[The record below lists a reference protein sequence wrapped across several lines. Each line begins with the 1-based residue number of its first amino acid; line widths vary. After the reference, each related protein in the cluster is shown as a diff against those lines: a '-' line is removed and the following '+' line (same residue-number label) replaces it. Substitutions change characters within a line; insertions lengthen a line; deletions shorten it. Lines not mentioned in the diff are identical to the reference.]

1 MLHFFQLFIFGFI
14 SSFFIG
20 RVLIQ
25 GWLGQGLKNKTEYIL
40 SNKFVFNTSFIL
52 FTIFYFLIVIQMH
65 YSIISLDP
73 SDKIAVSMDGVQ
85 VEVSG
90 ILEIAKVIGPQA
102 AFVTGTKIACAFLSK
117 TKMGLLPKIGTTL
130 ATGSVFAVGSVAT
143 IEGIEILRYNMRSK
157 VQSTNQISVHI
168 ENLKC
173 NVDTNVVSN
182 KCQDFLSQAINT
194 DLLASNNNT
203 TKFSP
208 ELVQALKTLKNN
220 FNSNAANT
228 NNNIQSKV
236 LEELGKT
243 HEDIASIFAKGVEV
257 KPHIDPTLIDTFIN
271 SPLEPAKLDLII
283 SVLNKGLILH
293 YCMLYLISTLFFVFT
308 IKLIADRDLYTPY
321 WQGKI
326 QSLPLGNTIN
336 NLLIRLI
343 KIWKVSNILWI
354 YFMMGSLLI
363 AICFSTF
370 AVYASLAG
378 LQG

>member
-90 ILEIAKVIGPQA
+90 I
-102 AFVTGTKIACAFLSK
+102 
-117 TKMGLLPKIGTTL
+117 
-130 ATGSVFAVGSVAT
+130 
-143 IEGIEILRYNMRSK
+143 
-157 VQSTNQISVHI
+157 
-168 ENLKC
+168 
-173 NVDTNVVSN
+173 
-182 KCQDFLSQAINT
+182 
-194 DLLASNNNT
+194 
-203 TKFSP
+203 
-208 ELVQALKTLKNN
+208 
-220 FNSNAANT
+220 
-228 NNNIQSKV
+228 
-236 LEELGKT
+236 
-243 HEDIASIFAKGVEV
+243 
-257 KPHIDPTLIDTFIN
+257 
-271 SPLEPAKLDLII
+271 LEPAKLDLII